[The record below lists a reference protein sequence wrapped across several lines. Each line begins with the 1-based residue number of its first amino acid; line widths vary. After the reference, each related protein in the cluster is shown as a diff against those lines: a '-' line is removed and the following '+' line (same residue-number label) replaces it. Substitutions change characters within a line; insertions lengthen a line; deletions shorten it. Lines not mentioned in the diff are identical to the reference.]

1 MPAAVPRLVVPVLA
15 FCGAVVAVMQTLV
28 VPLLPHVPDLTGAS
42 PGAAGWLVT
51 ITLLTGAVFTPV
63 LGRAGDMYGKRRV
76 LLASLGVLTAGSVL
90 CAVTSD
96 IGVLITGRALQGA
109 ALAVIPLGISI
120 IRDELP
126 PERIL
131 PSIALMSSTLGIGAA
146 IGLPVAA
153 VVVENFDWHTMFWAS
168 AALGVLDVLLVLWA
182 VPESPLRTP
191 GRFDV
196 IGTVGLAAT
205 LVGLLL
211 AITQGADWG
220 WTSARTL
227 GLFGGSLVI
236 GLLWGRYELRTS
248 SPMVDLRVSARP
260 AVLLTNVAGL
270 LIGFAFYANS
280 LVTAQLVQEPTST
293 GYGLGASIV
302 VSGLCLLPGGL
313 SMVALSP
320 VSARISA
327 SYGPRTALG
336 GVRWIRAGPGSAGTA
351 PCRVVVGRRRSAST
365 PSSALQCTA
374 PADPAYPTLIHRTP
388 PHPRRRGHGAR
399 VRRPL
404 LHQPQ
409 PLADRGGGH
418 RGLLRHRDRLLRA
431 PRARHAGRPGDRDR
445 RRERAE
451 HPDALGRA
459 GLLQRSGGRR
469 PGARHLHGRRA
480 QRPHPARLPA
490 DLPHRGRGRA
500 RRPGGGPVPAL
511 GTALRPGG

>member
-1 MPAAVPRLVVPVLA
+1 MTAAKSAPTPAPIPGPGAARAPRPIVPVLA

-28 VPLLPHVPDLTGAS
+28 VPLLPHIPDLTGGS
-42 PGAAGWLVT
+42 RGAAGWLVT

-96 IGVLITGRALQGA
+96 IGVLIAGRALQGA

-153 VVVENFDWHTMFWAS
+153 VVVENFDWHVMFWAS
-168 AALGVLDVLLVLWA
+168 AALGVLDIVLVLWI

-196 IGTVGLAAT
+196 VGTLGLAAT

-220 WTSARTL
+220 WGSASTL
-227 GLFGGSLVI
+227 GLLGGSLVI
-236 GLLWGRYELRTS
+236 GLLWGRYELRTA

-280 LVTAQLVQEPTST
+280 LVTAQMVQEPTST

-313 SMVALSP
+313 AMVALSP

-327 SYGPRTALG
+327 AYGPRTALALAAAVMAVGYVVRFFTSHSLWLIVAGATVVASGTAIAYSALPALVMRAVPVTETGAANGLNTLMRSVGQACCSAVVAAVLANVTFMAG
-336 GVRWIRAGPGSAGTA
+336 GRSVPTLHAYLLIFLIAAGAALAALVVTLFLPSVRVPVTSGPAGTVA
-351 PCRVVVGRRRSAST
+351 MTTSA
-365 PSSALQCTA
+365 
-374 PADPAYPTLIHRTP
+374 
-388 PHPRRRGHGAR
+388 AR
-399 VRRPL
+399 
-404 LHQPQ
+404 
-409 PLADRGGGH
+409 
-418 RGLLRHRDRLLRA
+418 
-431 PRARHAGRPGDRDR
+431 
-445 RRERAE
+445 EN
-451 HPDALGRA
+451 
-459 GLLQRSGGRR
+459 
-469 PGARHLHGRRA
+469 
-480 QRPHPARLPA
+480 
-490 DLPHRGRGRA
+490 
-500 RRPGGGPVPAL
+500 
-511 GTALRPGG
+511 T